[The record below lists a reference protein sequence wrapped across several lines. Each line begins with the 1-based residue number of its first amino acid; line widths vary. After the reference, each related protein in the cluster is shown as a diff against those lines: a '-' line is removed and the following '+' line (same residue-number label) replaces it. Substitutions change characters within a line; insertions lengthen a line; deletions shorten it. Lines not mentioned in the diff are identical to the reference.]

1 MGPRQ
6 QCRVQGRRPV
16 KDWAL
21 CVYEGA
27 ASLALGVL
35 GLTQDRLDKVWHVEE
50 RGVLSLAELC
60 AATDTLT
67 LSS

>member
-1 MGPRQ
+1 M
-6 QCRVQGRRPV
+6 
-16 KDWAL
+16 
-21 CVYEGA
+21 YEGA

-50 RGVLSLAELC
+50 RGVLSLSELC

-67 LSS
+67 LSSYSRPESGHSTMSPFCRAES

>member
-1 MGPRQ
+1 M
-6 QCRVQGRRPV
+6 
-16 KDWAL
+16 
-21 CVYEGA
+21 YEGA

-50 RGVLSLAELC
+50 RGVLSLSELC

-67 LSS
+67 PELLQPP